1 MNRVTTENTTSLQ
14 QDVSRLWTH
23 LVDLGALQ
31 CRLFAVEFRRSSASL
46 QKAVLL
52 TITGG
57 VLLLSAVPLL
67 LFAAAMQL
75 DAMTELTLPVALAI
89 VAVIALLPVWPALAV
104 AHRLTRDS
112 AKELASP
119 VRDLEINLRSL
130 AGDVKSATHSNH
142 NPNGPYSSGPYSNGT
157 S

>member
-1 MNRVTTENTTSLQ
+1 MIRHPAENSSSLQ

-57 VLLLSAVPLL
+57 VLLMAAVPLL
-67 LFAAAMQL
+67 LAAGALQL
-75 DAMTELTLPVALAI
+75 SASAELPLAASLAI
-89 VAVIALLPVWPALAV
+89 VAVIAMVLMSV
-104 AHRLTRDS
+104 AMIAGYRIARRS
-112 AKELASP
+112 AKALISP
-119 VRDLEINLRSL
+119 VRDLELNLRSL
-130 AGDVKSATHSNH
+130 AGEPASTVRTSASSSDPY
-142 NPNGPYSSGPYSNGT
+142 PNGAE
-157 S
+157 

>member
-1 MNRVTTENTTSLQ
+1 MIRHPAENSSSLQ

-57 VLLLSAVPLL
+57 VLLMAAVPLL
-67 LFAAAMQL
+67 LAAGALQL
-75 DAMTELTLPVALAI
+75 SASADLPLAASLAI
-89 VAVIALLPVWPALAV
+89 VAVIAMVLMSV
-104 AHRLTRDS
+104 AMIAGYRIARRS
-112 AKELASP
+112 AKALISP
-119 VRDLEINLRSL
+119 VRDLELNLRSL
-130 AGDVKSATHSNH
+130 AGEPASTVRTSASSSDLY
-142 NPNGPYSSGPYSNGT
+142 PNGAE
-157 S
+157 

>member
-1 MNRVTTENTTSLQ
+1 MIRTPTDNTTSLQ

-52 TITGG
+52 TIAGG
-57 VLLLSAVPLL
+57 VLLMAAVPLL
-67 LFAAAMQL
+67 LAAAAMQL
-75 DAMTELTLPVALAI
+75 SANAGLSLAASLAI
-89 VAVIALLPVWPALAV
+89 VAVVALILMVPTLTAAYRIARVSVKALI
-104 AHRLTRDS
+104 
-112 AKELASP
+112 SP

-130 AGDVKSATHSNH
+130 AGDAPSRPSESSYSN
-142 NPNGPYSSGPYSNGT
+142 NPYSNGAE
-157 S
+157 

>member
-1 MNRVTTENTTSLQ
+1 MIRNPTDNSTSLQ

-52 TITGG
+52 TIAGG
-57 VLLLSAVPLL
+57 VLLMAAVPLL
-67 LFAAAMQL
+67 LAAAAMQL
-75 DAMTELTLPVALAI
+75 SASAGLSLAASLAI
-89 VAVIALLPVWPALAV
+89 VAVVALILMIPTLVVAYRIARVSVKALI
-104 AHRLTRDS
+104 
-112 AKELASP
+112 SP

-130 AGDVKSATHSNH
+130 AGEAPSRT
-142 NPNGPYSSGPYSNGT
+142 PSSSYFNTPYSNGAE
-157 S
+157 

>member
-1 MNRVTTENTTSLQ
+1 MIRNPTDNSTSLQ

-52 TITGG
+52 TIAGG
-57 VLLLSAVPLL
+57 VLLMAAVPLL
-67 LFAAAMQL
+67 LAAAAMQL
-75 DAMTELTLPVALAI
+75 SASAGLSLAASLAI
-89 VAVIALLPVWPALAV
+89 VAVVALVLMIPTLVAAYRIARVSVKALI
-104 AHRLTRDS
+104 
-112 AKELASP
+112 SP

-130 AGDVKSATHSNH
+130 AGDAPPRPSASNPS
-142 NPNGPYSSGPYSNGT
+142 NSSYSSNPYSNGA
-157 S
+157 